1 MRHPKEEETPNLEIA
16 AGIWQVVTPLLLG
29 LAIGFAMLLVLRW
42 RDLRWTWALPG
53 LPLAYLLAT
62 VGLWGPA
69 FACGIAS
76 LLTAGVGAY
85 WQGQDH
91 YRGGEDARRAREAI
105 GPVDALRSWRSR
117 RRAPEQRVEPAKKSA
132 VTRRRS
138 GPGIALGTTPR
149 GAAVSV
155 PLGSSR
161 GVHALVIGATGAG
174 KTVTQAAIAQ
184 AHILAGLPVIVLDPK
199 GDRLLRETLR
209 LAAEQMGVPFR
220 CWSPTGRPIYNPFAR
235 GGPTE
240 VTDKALA
247 GHEWSEPHYELAT
260 QRLLLKVTRT
270 VQAAGMWPPTL
281 SALARYMDPEE
292 LDHLASELGGDIA
305 EEISAY
311 VDGLSARA
319 KADLGGGRD
328 RLSVL
333 AEGELGPLLD
343 PSLGEGDE
351 IDLARALQQGEVVY
365 FHIDADRFPAASKLL
380 GAALVIDLV
389 TLTADLQGDKTP
401 GLVVI
406 DEFAALAADQVS
418 RLYARARSAGLS
430 VMLGSQSLADL
441 RAARPGE
448 DSDTLTEQV
457 LTNVT
462 YVVAHRE
469 SDPDS
474 AERLA
479 RMAGTQPSWVTTEK
493 YGGRADGWLG
503 QREGTRTRE
512 REFIVLPDQFKQ
524 LGVGEAVLIRPG
536 AKEPGQVVRVY
547 PPVELDGHG

>member
-1 MRHPKEEETPNLEIA
+1 MSRRHDEPAPNLEIA
-16 AGIWQVVTPLLLG
+16 SGIWQVVTPLLLG

-42 RDLRWTWALPG
+42 RDLRWTWALPA

-117 RRAPEQRVEPAKKSA
+117 RRAPEQRVEPAKKSV

-149 GAAVSV
+149 GAAVGV
-155 PLGSSR
+155 PLGTSR

-199 GDRLLRETLR
+199 GDRFLRETLR
-209 LAAEQMGVPFR
+209 LAAEQMGLPFR
-220 CWSPTGRPIYNPFAR
+220 CWSPTGRAIYNPFAR

-270 VQAAGMWPPTL
+270 LQAAGMWPPTL

-292 LDHLASELGGDIA
+292 LDHLASELGGEIS

-380 GAALVIDLV
+380 AAALVIDLV

-430 VMLGSQSLADL
+430 VMLAP
-441 RAARPGE
+441 RASPTCAPRAPAR
-448 DSDTLTEQV
+448 
-457 LTNVT
+457 
-462 YVVAHRE
+462 
-469 SDPDS
+469 
-474 AERLA
+474 
-479 RMAGTQPSWVTTEK
+479 TQTRSPS
-493 YGGRADGWLG
+493 RC
-503 QREGTRTRE
+503 
-512 REFIVLPDQFKQ
+512 
-524 LGVGEAVLIRPG
+524 
-536 AKEPGQVVRVY
+536 
-547 PPVELDGHG
+547 